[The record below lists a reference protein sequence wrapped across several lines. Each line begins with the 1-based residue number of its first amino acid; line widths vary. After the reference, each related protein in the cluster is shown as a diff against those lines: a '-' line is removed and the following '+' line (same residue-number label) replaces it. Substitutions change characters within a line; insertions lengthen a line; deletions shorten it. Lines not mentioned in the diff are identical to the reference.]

1 MKLVQSTYHVLC
13 VDNNR
18 DNCSILNIRG
28 EKKQLC
34 IGKIGLLGLDLLGY
48 VCRMNHI

>member
-28 EKKQLC
+28 EKKSSCASVKL
-34 IGKIGLLGLDLLGY
+34 
-48 VCRMNHI
+48 VCWGWIYWDMFVE